1 METITYIGESEV
13 PKESGTSGRFLKI
26 SIFLNIFN
34 VHVNRVPT
42 YGKVKKINYIFG
54 KFYQCYNR

>member
-1 METITYIGESEV
+1 MIVSPADGRITYIGESEA
-13 PKESGTSGRFLKI
+13 PKECEITDKFLKI

-42 YGKVKKINYIFG
+42 YGKVKNINYIS
-54 KFYQCYNR
+54 